1 VAKIKVPAEGVLRI
15 KKRKPRKGIKTR
27 PDGYKARKPRK

>member
-1 VAKIKVPAEGVLRI
+1 VLRI
-15 KKRKPRKGIKTR
+15 KKRKPRKGVKTR